1 MIKPHL
7 NRYWLT
13 PAYEADFGVKVSD
26 INGLYQQAPELAKQ
40 GQRIESTDEMTGVQ
54 ALERKHPDLPML
66 PGKVERR
73 EFEYIRHGTLA
84 FMFNFD
90 VVTGQLAACTA
101 QPTRNEQDFLQH
113 IRDRIIAEPKTT
125 RWHFIS
131 DNLNIHLSE
140 SLVRYVAEESDINL
154 DLGVKGKSGIL
165 KSKASRAEFLSDPT
179 HRIVFHYTPKHAS
192 WMNQVEIWLS
202 ILVRKVI
209 KRGNFTS
216 TKELK
221 RKVLAFIEYYNRTMA
236 KPFKWTYQGKALAA

>member
-1 MIKPHL
+1 L

-13 PAYEADFGVKVSD
+13 PAYEADFDAKVSD
-26 INGLYQQAPELAKQ
+26 INGLYKQAAELAKQ

-66 PGKVERR
+66 PGKVQRR

-90 VVTGQLAACTA
+90 IVTGQLTVCTA
-101 QPTRNEQDFLQH
+101 SPTRTEQDFLQH
-113 IRDRIIAEPKTT
+113 IRGRVTAEPHAKQ
-125 RWHFIS
+125 WHFVS

-140 SLVRYVAEESDINL
+140 SLVRYVAEESDLDL

-202 ILVRKVI
+202 ILARKVI

-216 TKELK
+216 VKELK

>member
-1 MIKPHL
+1 L

-13 PAYEADFGVKVSD
+13 PAYEADFDVKVSD
-26 INGLYQQAPELAKQ
+26 INGLYKQAPELARQ

-54 ALERKHPDLPML
+54 ALERKHPDLPVL
-66 PGKVERR
+66 PGKAKRR
-73 EFEYIRHGTLA
+73 EFEYERHGTLA

-90 VVTGQLAACTA
+90 IVTGKLSACTA
-101 QPTRNEQDFLQH
+101 NKTRTEQDFLQH
-113 IRDRIIAEPKTT
+113 IRGRVTAEPQISQ
-125 RWHFIS
+125 WYFVS

-140 SLVRYVAEESDINL
+140 SLVRYVAEESDLDL

-209 KRGNFTS
+209 QRGNFTS
-216 TKELK
+216 IHDLK
-221 RKVLAFIEYYNRTMA
+221 RKVFAFIEYYNRTMA